1 MYHHANTAKLSEN
14 GVRAVAEC
22 LIDVA
27 VPTPCVM
34 KPISSRGGLD
44 LHPNLQERCA

>member
-14 GVRAVAEC
+14 GVSAAAEC

-27 VPTPCVM
+27 VPTHCVM
-34 KPISSRGGLD
+34 KSISSRGGLD
-44 LHPNLQERCA
+44 LHPNLQERYA